1 MGEQDANQRFAAEST
16 VEPEHIA
23 RARAHALEL
32 GAAPISPGV
41 GAQCAV
47 IAAVSEAL
55 NIVEIGTGAGVSGLW
70 LLHGS
75 PRATLTTIDSEPEHQ
90 AAARRAFADAKVP
103 AARTRFIT
111 GRASGVLPRMN
122 EASYDIVLVDA
133 DPDGVIEYVEH
144 GLRLVR
150 EGGTVLIPRV
160 LAGGAVADPVRRDPI
175 TTAYRSLIQETQ
187 ASPAV
192 IGALSIVGEGL
203 LQLTTRR
210 TADPSDRPFSR

>member
-1 MGEQDANQRFAAEST
+1 MPEHDANRRFAAEAT

-32 GAAPISPGV
+32 GAAPISPEV

-47 IAAVSEAL
+47 IAAVGHAL

-70 LLHGS
+70 LMHGS
-75 PRATLTTIDSEPEHQ
+75 PRATLTTIDSEPEHLG
-90 AAARRAFADAKVP
+90 AARKAFAEAKVP
-103 AARTRFIT
+103 PARARFIT
-111 GRASGVLPRMN
+111 GRAADVLPRMN

-133 DPDGVIEYVEH
+133 DPAGVIEYVEH

-150 EGGTVLIPRV
+150 PGGTVLVPRV
-160 LAGGAVADPVRRDPI
+160 LAGGAVADPVKRDPVVS
-175 TTAYRSLIQETQ
+175 AYRSLIQETQ
-187 ASPAV
+187 SSPAV

-203 LQLTTRR
+203 LQLTTIEG
-210 TADPSDRPFSR
+210 D